1 MSIPDTRRT
10 NMTNSNETQTQKTEW
25 QLAMEAARAATMNDV
40 AKPLAQS
47 RIKQGAVVAGLI
59 GIGAALHAALS

>member
-25 QLAMEAARAATMNDV
+25 QLAMEAARAATMSDV
-40 AKPLAQS
+40 AKPLAES
-47 RIKQGAVVAGLI
+47 RIKQGAVVAGLV
-59 GIGAALHAALS
+59 GLGAALHAALS

>member
-1 MSIPDTRRT
+1 
-10 NMTNSNETQTQKTEW
+10 MTNSNETQTQKTEW

-59 GIGAALHAALS
+59 GLGAALHAALS